1 MQKKPEFASLVE
13 LYGKEIFF
21 FLYRLLN
28 ESPDAEDCL
37 QEAFLR
43 AFQAYDRLDQG
54 ANVRAWLYRIAYNLA
69 MTRLKQRRRQPVE
82 LPRDLPG
89 SSPPIEHQIE
99 QSMQLDELRA
109 AVKTLPHKQQA
120 ALVLRKYQE
129 LDYDEIGQA
138 LEMSPEAAR
147 ANVYQGLRKL
157 RSWFAANR
165 AAASGGAKLTD
176 LASAGE

>member
-1 MQKKPEFASLVE
+1 VQKNPEFASLVE
-13 LYGKEIFF
+13 HHGKEIFI

-69 MTRLKQRRRQPVE
+69 MTRLKQRRRRPVE

-99 QSMQLDELRA
+99 QRLQLEALRA

-120 ALVLRKYQE
+120 ALVMRKYQE
-129 LDYDEIGQA
+129 LGYDEIGLA
-138 LEMSPEAAR
+138 LDMSPEAAR

-157 RSWFAANR
+157 RNWFSVDKAGAV
-165 AAASGGAKLTD
+165 GGAKMAD
-176 LASAGE
+176 LAGAGE